1 MTPALHVA
9 GVGAYVPRLFLS
21 ASTYREA
28 WGTGGLR
35 GIDRTTV
42 PDADEDAVTMAAEA
56 ATRALDAANL
66 PSDEVVHLALAT
78 TTPPNDEEE
87 LVPRLASL
95 LGADPETTRQY
106 GGGTRSGVAALAAT
120 RSVPGPALVVVADA
134 PRGSPESDE
143 EAAAGAGAA
152 AVVLTADGT
161 LAIDATGEASSPV
174 PGTRFRRRGSDETE
188 SIGVTQYEREAYRE
202 TISEAVEALNGGV
215 ENVDAAALTAPN
227 GRLPYRVAGPLGLD
241 REQVAAGT
249 VVAETGDTGAA
260 GPLLGLASALDRN
273 GNGEDPNGNGDPAAI
288 LLVGYGGGAG
298 AIAVLLA
305 GDPCP
310 VAAALDADRELS
322 YPEYLRRRG
331 TITGTEPEGGGAYV
345 SVPSWRRT
353 LPQRHRLVAGR
364 CRACGDLAFPP
375 EGVCHGCDA
384 LDGYDAVRLP
394 GTGTVE
400 AATVIGQ
407 GGAPPEFVEHQQR
420 SGAFGVCVV
429 AFDGPGSA
437 ANTDDDEGE
446 TVSAPAQVVDSPAG
460 TPDVGDRVVAVPRRL
475 YEQEGVVRY
484 GFKIVPADAR
494 R

>member
-1 MTPALHVA
+1 VTPALDLA
-9 GVGAYVPRLFLS
+9 GAGAYVPRLYLP

-28 WGTGGLR
+28 WGTGGPR
-35 GIDRTTV
+35 GIDRTAV
-42 PDADEDAVTMAAEA
+42 PDADEDVVTMAAEA
-56 ATRALDAANL
+56 ATRALDAAGVA
-66 PSDEVVHLALAT
+66 PEGVVHLALAT

-87 LVPRLASL
+87 LPPRLASL
-95 LGADPETTRQY
+95 LGANPATIRQY
-106 GGGTRSGVAALAAT
+106 GGGTRCGVAAVAAT
-120 RSVPGPALVVVADA
+120 RSATGPALVVVADA

-152 AVVLTADGT
+152 AVVLTADGS
-161 LAIDATGEASSPV
+161 LGVDATGEAAEPA
-174 PGTRFRRRGSDETE
+174 PGTRFRRGGCDETE

-202 TISEAVEALNGGV
+202 TITAAVEALNGGV
-215 ENVDAAALTAPN
+215 EDVDAAALTAPN
-227 GRLPYRVAGPLGLD
+227 GRLPYRVAGSLGLD
-241 REQVAAGT
+241 DERIAAGT

-260 GPLLGLASALDRN
+260 GPLLGLASVLD
-273 GNGEDPNGNGDPAAI
+273 GIEGDGNGDPVSI

-298 AIAVLLA
+298 ATAVLLA

-310 VAAALDADRELS
+310 VAAAFDADRELS

-375 EGVCHGCDA
+375 EGACRGCGA
-384 LDGYDAVRLP
+384 LDDYDAIRLP

-400 AATVIGQ
+400 AATAIGQ

-429 AFDGPGSA
+429 AFDGPGSGA
-437 ANTDDDEGE
+437 DEDDEGE

-460 TPDVGDRVVAVPRRL
+460 TPAVGDRVVAVPRRL

-484 GFKIVPADAR
+484 GFKIVPASTR

>member
-1 MTPALHVA
+1 VTPALHIA
-9 GVGAYVPRLFLS
+9 GVGAYVPRLFLPAS
-21 ASTYREA
+21 AYREA
-28 WGTGGLR
+28 WGTGGPR
-35 GIDRTTV
+35 GIDRTAV
-42 PDADEDAVTMAAEA
+42 PDADEDAVTMGTEA
-56 ATRALDAANL
+56 ATRALDAAGVA
-66 PSDEVVHLALAT
+66 PDEVVHLALAT

-87 LVPRLASL
+87 LTPRLASL
-95 LGADPETTRQY
+95 LGADPGTTRQY

-152 AVVLTADGT
+152 GVVLAADGT
-161 LAIDATGEASSPV
+161 LTVDAAGESVEPV

-188 SIGVTQYEREAYRE
+188 SVGVTQYEREAYRR
-202 TISEAVEALNGGV
+202 TITEAVEALDGEV

-241 REQVAAGT
+241 SERIAAGT

-260 GPLLGLASALDRN
+260 APFLGLASVLD
-273 GNGEDPNGNGDPAAI
+273 GSAEEPDGESAAV

-298 AIAVLLA
+298 ATAVLLA

-310 VAAALDADRELS
+310 VAAALGADRELS

-331 TITGTEPEGGGAYV
+331 TITGAEPEGGGAYV

-375 EGVCHGCDA
+375 EGACHGCGV
-384 LDGYDAVRLP
+384 LDGYEPVRLP

-420 SGAFGVCVV
+420 SGAFGACVV

-437 ANTDDDEGE
+437 AADEE

-484 GFKIVPADAR
+484 GFKIVPESAR